1 MTQQVP
7 DYAEAFD
14 LEHGQHDEDI
24 SFFITMAHEMG
35 GPLMELGCGT
45 GRLAIPLARS
55 GMEVAGVDISAD
67 MLNRFSERL
76 AHEPAEVRNRIRL
89 IQADMRRFVLNRR
102 FSGAICSSNTLLLL
116 GSEKAIGE
124 ALACI
129 RSHLAPGGKILID
142 VAAIDGGTRAALM
155 KYPGE
160 HVPDLAFTEKVR
172 DDSLRRTHS
181 VEPLADANAVSVRYR
196 YLDSSGGLRAERRE
210 DLVLLLPEELLRLM
224 GEQGYEVL
232 QMFGW
237 YDRRRFRPTERKL
250 IVVAESGSE
259 NGNGVPA

>member
-1 MTQQVP
+1 MTHQVP
-7 DYAEAFD
+7 DCAEAFD

-55 GMEVAGVDISAD
+55 GMEVVGIDISAD
-67 MLNRFSERL
+67 MLNRFSRSL

-102 FSGAICSSNTLLLL
+102 FSGVICSSNTLLLL

-129 RSHLAPGGKILID
+129 RWHLAPGGKILVD
-142 VAAIDGGTRAALM
+142 DGGTRAALM
-155 KYPGE
+155 KYPRE
-160 HVPDLAFTEKVR
+160 HVPDLAFTEKVW

-196 YLDSSGGLRAERRE
+196 YLDSGGLRAERRE

-232 QMFGW
+232 QTFGW
-237 YDRRRFRPTERKL
+237 YDRRRFCSTERKL
-250 IVVAESGSE
+250 LVVAENGSE
-259 NGNGVPA
+259 NGNGAPA